1 MGFEFDPE
9 KSRSNQEKHA
19 IDFQTA
25 KFLWLDERRIT
36 FDIPF
41 DDEARSGII
50 AAYRERLWCAIYT
63 IRNQNIRIISVRR
76 ARENEESIYFKFYPI

>member
-1 MGFEFDPE
+1 VGFEFDPE

-50 AAYRERLWCAIYT
+50 AAHRERLWCAIYT